1 MFYMLF
7 VTIVKSV
14 VSLFSFFTHLSFVQR
29 KASDLFEL
37 ILYPVTLMTLF
48 VSCINSLV
56 ELLGSLMYIIISSVW
71 LFLERS
77 VKALIAGK
85 KCEECLGHYLIST
98 AGQSNAKLHVLIGKI
113 C

>member
-48 VSCINSLV
+48 VSWINSLV

-77 VKALIAGK
+77 VKA
-85 KCEECLGHYLIST
+85 
-98 AGQSNAKLHVLIGKI
+98 
-113 C
+113 